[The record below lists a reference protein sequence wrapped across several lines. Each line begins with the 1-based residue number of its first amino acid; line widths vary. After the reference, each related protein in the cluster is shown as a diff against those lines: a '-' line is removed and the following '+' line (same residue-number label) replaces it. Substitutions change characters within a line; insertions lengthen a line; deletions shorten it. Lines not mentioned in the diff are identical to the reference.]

1 MSMSDRKMIIIFL
14 IVIII
19 LSTILLYKVNNTPQ
33 YNEQLYSEVYAEY
46 NEILENLEE
55 TEYSQLV
62 DEIPEGEVN
71 KDNENIVT
79 INKNEENY
87 SKEDKVIALIR
98 ISKLN
103 ILYPVIANTTMEN
116 LKVAPTRLVGG
127 EPNEVGNFC
136 IIGHNMRN
144 NEQFSNLKKLEKN
157 DIVEILNTD
166 GTKIQYSVYDTYTVK
181 EDDLSCTSQD
191 TNGKREVTLITCTN
205 NKKKRLVVKCRE
217 V

>member
-1 MSMSDRKMIIIFL
+1 MKNSDRKMIIIFL

-19 LSTILLYKVNNTPQ
+19 LSIILLYKVNRTPQ

-46 NEILENLEE
+46 NEILNNIDEVEDSE
-55 TEYSQLV
+55 AKYEIQTE
-62 DEIPEGEVN
+62 EVN
-71 KDNENIVT
+71 KDIESMVT
-79 INKNEENY
+79 INDDENGR
-87 SKEDKVIALIR
+87 KKDRVIALIR
-98 ISKLN
+98 ISKLH
-103 ILYPVIANTTMEN
+103 ILYPVIENTTMEN
-116 LKVAPTRLVGG
+116 LKVAPTRLAGG
-127 EPNEVGNFC
+127 EPNEIGNLC

-144 NEQFSNLKKLEKN
+144 NEQFSNLKKLKKN
-157 DIVEILNTD
+157 DTVEILNTD
-166 GTKIQYSVYDTYTVK
+166 GTKLKYEVYDTYTVK